1 MADKNLAKVMKKDEK
16 RKQDSKEEKGKDK
29 KRKMMPKGNM
39 FRPQPQQPM
48 GYGWPGQQA
57 MMPYQAPYP
66 TGYQSYPP
74 PMAMGAY
81 GYTPRPEARACLN
94 CKQIGHIARFCPHRP
109 APSAALG
116 AAPK

>member
-16 RKQDSKEEKGKDK
+16 RKQDTKEEKGKEK
-29 KRKMMPKGNM
+29 KRKMAPKGNM
-39 FRPQPQQPM
+39 FRPQQPM

-57 MMPYQAPYP
+57 MMPYQAPFP

-74 PMAMGAY
+74 PMGMGGY
-81 GYTPRPEARACLN
+81 GYAPRPDTRTCLN
-94 CKQIGHIARFCPHRP
+94 CKQVGHIARFCPHRP